1 MMTRAGTGG
10 SLCRLGVEGIYAEYK
25 NNLSCFSP
33 PAARRLHQQCLA
45 IKQAV
50 LPSDHALISKSYN
63 NIGALLG
70 QLGQYPEAARYQQ
83 LSLNMISSI
92 MGEGAGGAEG
102 GRQTVSGD
110 HATDAVAQ
118 PVDADRM
125 ERRAGGVEGAAE
137 GPACS
142 ADEDAAARL
151 RRDSPDV
158 ILLGRSLNNMGNLKA
173 KMGLYSEAR
182 AYHERSIS
190 IIEASMGMQVR
201 QPLLCASTLSVCC
214 AAALLL
220 RERTAQKMATP
231 W

>member
-1 MMTRAGTGG
+1 
-10 SLCRLGVEGIYAEYK
+10 
-25 NNLSCFSP
+25 
-33 PAARRLHQQCLA
+33 
-45 IKQAV
+45 V

-83 LSLNMISSI
+83 LSLNMIGFI
-92 MGEGAGGAEG
+92 MGEDEGGAEG
-102 GRQTVSGD
+102 AGETVTGD
-110 HATDAVAQ
+110 CVADAVAQ
-118 PVDADRM
+118 PVDA
-125 ERRAGGVEGAAE
+125 ERVERSAGGFTDVAE
-137 GPACS
+137 GSACA

-190 IIEASMGMQVR
+190 IIEAAMGTQVR
-201 QPLLCASTLSVCC
+201 HPPLCASTLSVCC
-214 AAALLL
+214 AATI
-220 RERTAQKMATP
+220 ERTE
-231 W
+231 

>member
-1 MMTRAGTGG
+1 M
-10 SLCRLGVEGIYAEYK
+10 
-25 NNLSCFSP
+25 
-33 PAARRLHQQCLA
+33 
-45 IKQAV
+45 

-83 LSLNMISSI
+83 LSLNMIGSI

-102 GRQTVSGD
+102 GGETVTGE
-110 HATDAVAQ
+110 HAADAVAER
-118 PVDADRM
+118 VDPERV
-125 ERRAGGVEGAAE
+125 ERRAGGVAGAAE
-137 GPACS
+137 GTSVCA

-182 AYHERSIS
+182 TYHERSIS
-190 IIEASMGMQVR
+190 IIEASMGTQVSEA
-201 QPLLCASTLSVCC
+201 PLLSCASTHAVC
-214 AAALLL
+214 LLHCGL
-220 RERTAQKMATP
+220 VQRERKNRRRDLGIVTACLIYVH
-231 W
+231 